1 MKSFLVAT
9 DFSAPSREAALYA
22 ANLAKL
28 FGAEITL
35 LHAYLLPTPVSEVPY
50 VMISVEELQ
59 KDNEKLA
66 ADLATSL
73 HQQTG
78 VSVKTLVN
86 IGMPADEIVYQ
97 SKELSADL
105 VIIGMRGENK
115 AIDKFIGSTTAAV
128 IRKSHIPVLVIPAGN
143 QYNGLSNLTYATDFS
158 YTMNTRCLKTMGLL
172 MKKHPE
178 ANLHVVNIQ
187 RPGEIMSAEQI
198 SGKVWLE
205 PTLEELNHQYHTI
218 ENPSVEAGLESFL
231 AKSPSQMLIM
241 VAHKHSWWE
250 RLVSGSH
257 TREMVYKAHI
267 PLLVLQDKD

>member
-28 FGAEITL
+28 FGAELTL

-59 KDNEKLA
+59 KENEKLA
-66 ADLATSL
+66 IGLANQL
-73 HQQTG
+73 AAQTG
-78 VSVKTLVN
+78 ITVKTLVN

-97 SKELSADL
+97 SKEIGADL
-105 VIIGMRGENK
+105 IIIGMRGENK
-115 AIDKFIGSTTAAV
+115 AIDKFIGSTSAAV

-143 QYNGLSNLTYATDFS
+143 SYSALTNLTYATDFS
-158 YTMNTRCLKTMGLL
+158 YTMNTRCLKTMSLL
-172 MKKHPE
+172 MKNSPGAK
-178 ANLHVVNIQ
+178 LRVVNIQ

-205 PTLEELNHQYHTI
+205 PTLEELNHEYHTI
-218 ENPSVEAGLESFL
+218 ENASVEAGLDSFL
-231 AKSPSQMLIM
+231 AKFSSEMLVM

-250 RLVSGSH
+250 RLLSGSH

>member
-9 DFSAPSREAALYA
+9 DFSATSREAALYA

-50 VMISVEELQ
+50 MMISVEELQ

-66 ADLATSL
+66 TELASSL
-73 HQQTG
+73 SQQTG
-78 VSVKTLVN
+78 VTINTLVN

-97 SKELSADL
+97 SREIGADL
-105 VIIGMRGENK
+105 IFLGMRGENTG
-115 AIDKFIGSTTAAV
+115 IDKFIGSTTAAV
-128 IRKSHIPVLVIPAGN
+128 IRKSHIPVLVIPTGN
-143 QYNGLSNLTYATDFS
+143 SFSAITNVTYATDFS
-158 YTMNTRCLKTMGLL
+158 YTMNSRCLKTMAEL
-172 MKKHPE
+172 MKKNP
-178 ANLHVVNIQ
+178 AARLHVVNIQ
-187 RPGEIMSAEQI
+187 RPGEIMTAEQV

-205 PTLEELNHQYHTI
+205 PTLEELSHEYHTI
-218 ENPSVEAGLESFL
+218 ENSSVEAGLESFL
-231 AKSPSQMLIM
+231 TKTTSQMLVM

-250 RLVSGSH
+250 RLFSGSH

>member
-9 DFSAPSREAALYA
+9 DFSATSREAALYA
-22 ANLAKL
+22 ARLAKL

-50 VMISVEELQ
+50 MMISVEELQ

-66 ADLATSL
+66 AELASSL
-73 HQQTG
+73 NQQTG
-78 VSVKTLVN
+78 VTVNTLVN

-97 SKELSADL
+97 SREIGADL
-105 VIIGMRGENK
+105 IFLGMRGENTG
-115 AIDKFIGSTTAAV
+115 IDKFIGSTTAAV

-143 QYNGLSNLTYATDFS
+143 AFSAITNITYATDFS
-158 YTMNTRCLKTMGLL
+158 YTMNSRCLNTMSELI
-172 MKKHPE
+172 KKNP
-178 ANLHVVNIQ
+178 AARLHVVNIQ
-187 RPGEIMSAEQI
+187 RPGEIMTAEQI

-205 PTLEELNHQYHTI
+205 PTLEELSHEYHTI
-218 ENPSVEAGLESFL
+218 ENSSVEAGLEAFL
-231 AKSPSQMLIM
+231 TKTTSQMLVM

-250 RLVSGSH
+250 RLFSGSH

>member
-22 ANLAKL
+22 AHLAKL
-28 FGAEITL
+28 FGAELTL

-59 KDNEKLA
+59 RDNEKLA
-66 ADLATSL
+66 IDLANQL
-73 HQQTG
+73 AAQTG
-78 VSVKTLVN
+78 ITVKTLVN
-86 IGMPADEIVYQ
+86 IGMPADEIIYQ
-97 SKELSADL
+97 SKELGADL
-105 VIIGMRGENK
+105 IVIGMRGENK
-115 AIDKFIGSTTAAV
+115 AIDKFIGSTSAAV

-143 QYNGLSNLTYATDFS
+143 SYTELSNLTYATDFS
-158 YTMNTRCLKTMGLL
+158 YTMNTRCLKTMAQL
-172 MKKHPE
+172 MKHSPGAK
-178 ANLHVVNIQ
+178 LHVVNIQ
-187 RPGEIMSAEQI
+187 RPGEIMTAEQI

-205 PTLEELNHQYHTI
+205 PTLEELNHQYHTV
-218 ENPSVEAGLESFL
+218 ENASVEAGLDSFL
-231 AKSPSQMLIM
+231 SKFPSQMLVM

>member
-9 DFSAPSREAALYA
+9 DFSATSREAALYA

-50 VMISVEELQ
+50 MMISVEELQ

-66 ADLATSL
+66 TELASSL
-73 HQQTG
+73 SQQTG
-78 VSVKTLVN
+78 VTVNTLVN

-97 SKELSADL
+97 SREIGADL
-105 VIIGMRGENK
+105 IFLGMRGENTG
-115 AIDKFIGSTTAAV
+115 IDKFIGSTTAAV
-128 IRKSHIPVLVIPAGN
+128 IRKSHIPVLVIPTGN
-143 QYNGLSNLTYATDFS
+143 SFSAITNVTYATDFS
-158 YTMNTRCLKTMGLL
+158 YTMNSRCLKTMAEL
-172 MKKHPE
+172 MKKNP
-178 ANLHVVNIQ
+178 AARLHVVNIQ
-187 RPGEIMSAEQI
+187 RPGEIMTAEQV

-205 PTLEELNHQYHTI
+205 PTLEELSHEYHTI
-218 ENPSVEAGLESFL
+218 ENSSVEAGLESFL
-231 AKSPSQMLIM
+231 TKTTSQMLVM

-250 RLVSGSH
+250 RLFSGSH

>member
-22 ANLAKL
+22 AHLAKM
-28 FGAEITL
+28 FGAELTI

-66 ADLATSL
+66 VDLANQL
-73 HQQTG
+73 AGQTG
-78 VSVKTLVN
+78 ITVKTLVN

-97 SKELSADL
+97 SKEIGADL
-105 VIIGMRGENK
+105 IIIGMRGENK
-115 AIDKFIGSTTAAV
+115 ALDKFIGSTSAAV

-143 QYNGLSNLTYATDFS
+143 SYSALTNLTYATDFS
-158 YTMNTRCLKTMGLL
+158 YTMNTRCLKTMSLL
-172 MKKHPE
+172 MKNSPGAK
-178 ANLHVVNIQ
+178 LHVVNIQ

-205 PTLEELNHQYHTI
+205 PTLEELNHEYHTL
-218 ENPSVEAGLESFL
+218 ENASVEAGLDSFL
-231 AKSPSQMLIM
+231 AKFPSQMLVM

>member
-9 DFSAPSREAALYA
+9 DFSATSREAALYA

-50 VMISVEELQ
+50 MMISVEELQ

-66 ADLATSL
+66 AELASSL
-73 HQQTG
+73 SLQTG
-78 VSVKTLVN
+78 VTVNTLVN

-97 SKELSADL
+97 SREIGADL
-105 VIIGMRGENK
+105 IFLGMRGENTG
-115 AIDKFIGSTTAAV
+115 IDKFIGSTTAAV

-143 QYNGLSNLTYATDFS
+143 TFSAISNITYATDYS
-158 YTMNTRCLKTMGLL
+158 YTMNSRCLKTMSTL
-172 MKKHPE
+172 MKKNP
-178 ANLHVVNIQ
+178 AARLHVVNIQ
-187 RPGEIMSAEQI
+187 RPGEIMTAEQV

-205 PTLEELNHQYHTI
+205 PTLEELSHEYHTI
-218 ENPSVEAGLESFL
+218 ENSSVEAGLETFL
-231 AKSPSQMLIM
+231 TKTTSQMLVM

-250 RLVSGSH
+250 RLFSGSH

>member
-1 MKSFLVAT
+1 MKSILVAT

-22 ANLAKL
+22 AHLAKQ

-66 ADLATSL
+66 NEMAASL

-78 VSVKTLVN
+78 VTVKTLVN
-86 IGMPADEIVYQ
+86 IGMPGDEVVYQ
-97 SKELSADL
+97 SREIGADL
-105 VIIGMRGENK
+105 IVIGMRGENK

-143 QYNGLSNLTYATDFS
+143 SFSGLSNLTYATDFS
-158 YTMNTRCLKTMGLL
+158 YTMNSRCLKTMSFIMQKNEGA
-172 MKKHPE
+172 K
-178 ANLHVVNIQ
+178 LHVVNIQ
-187 RPGEIMSAEQI
+187 RPGEIMSPEQI

-205 PTLEELNHQYHTI
+205 PTLTDLNHQYHTV
-218 ENPSVEAGLESFL
+218 ENSSVEAGLETFL
-231 AKSPSQMLIM
+231 AQHPSQMLVM

-257 TREMVYKAHI
+257 TREMVYKVHI